1 MSTYQH
7 DMTVRAELTVLVSRN
22 ARGDLYDGVRDRL
35 RKIADV
41 HRVDDVEI
49 RGLQPGLNDLTV
61 DVRARLVV
69 RADGHDV
76 TADSDA
82 VDADDVASRLAAGF
96 GIKHAAVTA
105 DSQTGIS

>member
-7 DMTVRAELTVLVSRN
+7 DMAVRAELTVLVSRN

-61 DVRARLVV
+61 EVRARLVV
-69 RADGHDV
+69 RADAPGEGA
-76 TADSDA
+76 ADT
-82 VDADDVASRLAAGF
+82 DDVAARLTAGF

>member
-1 MSTYQH
+1 MSIQKQ

-22 ARGDLYDGVRDRL
+22 ARGDLYDGVHDRL

-61 DVRARLVV
+61 EVRARLVV
-69 RADGHDV
+69 RADRCDE
-76 TADSDA
+76 D
-82 VDADDVASRLAAGF
+82 DDVAGRLTAGF
-96 GIKHAAVTA
+96 GIKRAAVTA
-105 DSQTGIS
+105 DSHAGIS